1 MRALSNWVAG
11 VFLALWPVVPASAD
25 NVMPNDRMKALGPY
39 LWPEPAHLEFNR
51 KQRTEF
57 AALIAA
63 VCRDYRNVV
72 PTPTPEEQNWLDTEL
87 RAGGQ
92 RPGRAISSGIYARS
106 VLANTFDQC
115 AMVAEVLSYEQEGS
129 SLQNWVTLTLIL
141 NEEDLFDAFSRFGVN
156 GVGND
161 DIGAVNVIFRAIV
174 RSILHRIVRTHVK

>member
-1 MRALSNWVAG
+1 MRALSIYAAG
-11 VFLALWPVVPASAD
+11 LFLALWTIVSASAD
-25 NVMPNDRMKALGPY
+25 NVMPPDRMKALGPY
-39 LWPEPAHLEFNR
+39 LWPQPADLEFDR
-51 KQRTEF
+51 EQRTEF

-72 PTPTPEEQNWLDTEL
+72 PTPTPEEQNWLDSEL

-92 RPGRAISSGIYARS
+92 RPGAAISSAIYARS

-115 AMVAEVLSYEQEGS
+115 AMVADILSYEQEGS
-129 SLQNWVTLTLIL
+129 SLRNWVTLSLIL
-141 NEEDLFDAFSRFGVN
+141 NEEDLFDTFSRFGVN